1 MLYEIGVIMI
11 LLSCAVC
18 GGSVLVP
25 VTIAAI
31 GIALMK
37 VGRREHNGNNTDAE
51 R

>member
-11 LLSCAVC
+11 LLSCVFC

-31 GIALMK
+31 GTALMF
-37 VGRREHNGNNTDAE
+37 VGRREHNGNNTNAE

>member
-11 LLSCAVC
+11 LLSCVFC

-31 GIALMK
+31 STALMF

>member
-11 LLSCAVC
+11 LLSCVFC

-25 VTIAAI
+25 VTMAAV

-37 VGRREHNGNNTDAE
+37 VGRRTQHGNNTDTE

>member
-11 LLSCAVC
+11 LLSCVFC

-25 VTIAAI
+25 ATMAVVGTV
-31 GIALMK
+31 LMV
-37 VGRREHNGNNTDAE
+37 VGRRTDNGNEADTE

>member
-25 VTIAAI
+25 ATMAVVGTV
-31 GIALMK
+31 LMV
-37 VGRREHNGNNTDAE
+37 VGRRTDNGNEADTE

>member
-11 LLSCAVC
+11 LLSCVFC

-25 VTIAAI
+25 ITMAAV
-31 GIALMK
+31 GIALMY
-37 VGRREHNGNNTDAE
+37 VGRREHNGNNTDTE

>member
-11 LLSCAVC
+11 LLSCVFC

-25 VTIAAI
+25 VTIAAV
-31 GIALMK
+31 GMVLMF
-37 VGRREHNGNNTDAE
+37 VGRRADNGKYTDTE

>member
-11 LLSCAVC
+11 LLSCVFC

-25 VTIAAI
+25 VTIAAV

-37 VGRREHNGNNTDAE
+37 VGKGEHDVNNTDTE

>member
-1 MLYEIGVIMI
+1 MLYEIGLI
-11 LLSCAVC
+11 LILVSAAFC

-25 VTIAAI
+25 ITMAAV

-37 VGRREHNGNNTDAE
+37 VGRRTDNGNEADTE

>member
-11 LLSCAVC
+11 LLSCVFC

-25 VTIAAI
+25 ITMAAV
-31 GIALMK
+31 GISLMY
-37 VGRREHNGNNTDAE
+37 VGRRTQNGNNTDTE

>member
-1 MLYEIGVIMI
+1 MLYNFGLI
-11 LLSCAVC
+11 LILVSAAFC

-25 VTIAAI
+25 ITMAAV

-37 VGRREHNGNNTDAE
+37 VGRREHNGNNTDTE

>member
-11 LLSCAVC
+11 LLSCVFC

-37 VGRREHNGNNTDAE
+37 AGKGEHNGNNTDAE

>member
-11 LLSCAVC
+11 LLSCVFC

-37 VGRREHNGNNTDAE
+37 AGKGEHNGNNTDTE

>member
-11 LLSCAVC
+11 LLSCVFC

-25 VTIAAI
+25 ITMAAV
-31 GIALMK
+31 GISLMY
-37 VGRREHNGNNTDAE
+37 VGRRTQDGNNTDTE

>member
-25 VTIAAI
+25 ITMAAV

-37 VGRREHNGNNTDAE
+37 VGRRTNNGNNTDTE

>member
-11 LLSCAVC
+11 LLSCVFC

-31 GIALMK
+31 GTVLMV
-37 VGRREHNGNNTDAE
+37 VGRRTDNGNEADTE